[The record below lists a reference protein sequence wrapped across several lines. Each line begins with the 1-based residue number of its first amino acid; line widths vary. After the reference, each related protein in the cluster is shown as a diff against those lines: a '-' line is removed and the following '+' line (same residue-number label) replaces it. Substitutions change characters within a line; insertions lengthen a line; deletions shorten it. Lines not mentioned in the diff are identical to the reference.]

1 VEIDEK
7 DQKIRDLKDL
17 LYKAHLKITYLH
29 QENME
34 LRHNVSQETIQPS
47 EGEPSSK
54 TL

>member
-34 LRHNVSQETIQPS
+34 LRHNVSQETIPVVTTHHFQAII
-47 EGEPSSK
+47 
-54 TL
+54 